1 MNIAD
6 EHVALIHTAICA
18 SGSDNT
24 TLLLYQFIDFGMT
37 DNLSAKPVDVVHQSV
52 DNQMTATP

>member
-6 EHVALIHTAICA
+6 EHVALIRIAICA

-24 TLLLYQFIDFGMT
+24 TLLLHQFIDFGMT
-37 DNLSAKPVDVVHQSV
+37 DNQSAKPLDVVHQSV